1 MSPRAVA
8 VWLDGWLTV
17 IQELLLAVDEY
28 LVKKDYRLQALSLLS
43 SFVRLQ
49 PPHLHLVLQTPMIH
63 HLLNSLLIDTSAT
76 VVDLALTVLVMFIP
90 HITSCLVSI
99 LPKLLL
105 TYARV
110 LCWDQYYRKIG
121 EMADPAEAQEPNQ
134 QSENGS
140 SVLGIDESWEQLQCS
155 VDTVDAIAPQAN
167 YLFTFLYGLF
177 PLNFMNF
184 VRKPRRYLK
193 MKSYPRADDLDL
205 RQGLI
210 RTRTEEH
217 RRVHLLHPS
226 FFTTTP
232 EDELIDN
239 RWLKTDPADLVTEC
253 MGLCIAVS
261 HTLNDPGPPPTA
273 KLPEIPKP
281 PGQKNG
287 TKNEALL
294 SSDEE
299 TTVATP
305 SGDAKSTSWRNTQ
318 STTITIPTSPFN
330 VEPGRL
336 PVRESSGASLRDMA
350 SHSRNNSP
358 EKSEPNERPATAGQS
373 SPTRQSSRPSSSEK
387 HLHSLQGFAQT
398 VSLSPYPHSA
408 LPIGNANNTAA
419 LQREIMLLKNDLN
432 FERYLK
438 QQHLAHIGNLQRKSV
453 SEATVASETEN
464 LLNTNRNLKA
474 KLIKANDLYTQLKKE
489 TMTSRSQAKKYEEQ
503 LSSKLKAYREE
514 EKRWQMEASQLHHEL
529 EKAQNE
535 CEHLKNLIVESELR
549 EQHTRNNLIA
559 LQRDLE
565 DMDTLRAQL
574 RDAEAKLQKYE
585 LRDLDF
591 QRTREDHERFRNELE
606 TVKLELQARD
616 VERDRTKKAYD
627 YKIAV
632 LEARLRSAQVPQP
645 GQLPASVQ
653 QMIDSALA
661 GTNAKLAQLRKSHA
675 KLLQKYAD
683 LELRNLELEAP
694 SEQRTMTAPGTS
706 AGNPARANSVLSLT
720 RYADDATGPAASLGS
735 AVARRNSHRAAA
747 AGRKPHAFSDPS
759 FFEENLL
766 PENDD
771 VVATQKPL
779 SANAISL
786 SLDRDR
792 ERLPMR
798 LESLAD
804 IKPGVQEQGDSV
816 GILPIH
822 GLEDQE
828 LKAQHDFAPRPTESL
843 PSSRS
848 GFGGEGGGGLSGK
861 PLSSS
866 QVRVYGRGMW

>member
-1 MSPRAVA
+1 
-8 VWLDGWLTV
+8 
-17 IQELLLAVDEY
+17 
-28 LVKKDYRLQALSLLS
+28 
-43 SFVRLQ
+43 
-49 PPHLHLVLQTPMIH
+49 MIH
-63 HLLNSLLIDTSAT
+63 HLLDCLLMDTSAT

-110 LCWDQYYRKIG
+110 LCWDQYYKKTTD
-121 EMADPAEAQEPNQ
+121 ATDAAEAQESIQEP
-134 QSENGS
+134 ENGS
-140 SVLGIDESWEQLQCS
+140 SVFDIDESWEQLQHS
-155 VDTVDAIAPQAN
+155 VDTVDATAPHAN

-273 KLPEIPKP
+273 KLPDIPRSPMRKSS
-281 PGQKNG
+281 
-287 TKNEALL
+287 TKHEALL

-305 SGDAKSTSWRNTQ
+305 SVDTKSISWRNTQ
-318 STTITIPTSPFN
+318 STIVTIPNSPLNELGRIPMRISSRTSLFDQAAP
-330 VEPGRL
+330 
-336 PVRESSGASLRDMA
+336 
-350 SHSRNNSP
+350 HSRTDSP
-358 EKSEPNERPATAGQS
+358 GKNEANEKSATAEQI
-373 SPTRQSSRPSSSEK
+373 SPTRQSSRPPSPEK
-387 HLHSLQGFAQT
+387 HLHGLQGFAQT
-398 VSLSPYPHSA
+398 VSLNPNPHSA
-408 LPIGNANNTAA
+408 LPAGFTNNTAV

-503 LSSKLKAYREE
+503 LSTKLKAYREE
-514 EKRWQMEASQLHHEL
+514 EKRWQMEAAQLHHEL

-535 CEHLKNLIVESELR
+535 CEHLKNLILESELR
-549 EQHTRNNLIA
+549 EQHTRNKLIT
-559 LQRDLE
+559 LQRDFE
-565 DMDTLRAQL
+565 DLDTLRTQL
-574 RDAEAKLQKYE
+574 RDAETKLQQYE
-585 LRDLDF
+585 LRDLEF
-591 QRTREDHERFRNELE
+591 QRTREDHDAFRTELE

-616 VERDRTKKAYD
+616 AEREHNKKAYD
-627 YKIAV
+627 YKISV
-632 LEARLRSAQVPQP
+632 LEARLRSAQAQQS
-645 GQLPASVQ
+645 GQLSTSVQ

-661 GTNAKLAQLRKSHA
+661 GTNAKLGQLRKAHA
-675 KLLQKYAD
+675 RLLQKYTD
-683 LELRNLELEAP
+683 LELRNLELDRP
-694 SEQRTMTAPGTS
+694 TEQRPTTTS
-706 AGNPARANSVLSLT
+706 AAIAASTPRPGSVLSLT
-720 RYADDATGPAASLGS
+720 RYADDTTGPMSLGS
-735 AVARRNSHRAAA
+735 ALARRNSHRAAA
-747 AGRKPHAFSDPS
+747 AAMGRKPHAFSDPS

-771 VVATQKPL
+771 AIVAPKPL

-786 SLDRDR
+786 SFDRDR
-792 ERLPMR
+792 ERIPR
-798 LESLAD
+798 LDILAD
-804 IKPGVQEQGDSV
+804 TKLRVQEQEGSI
-816 GILPIH
+816 GFLPMH
-822 GLEDQE
+822 GLENQE
-828 LKAQHDFAPRPTESL
+828 PKLPQHDFAPRTTESM
-843 PSSRS
+843 PGSR
-848 GFGGEGGGGLSGK
+848 GGLSDIGGGQNGK
-861 PLSSS
+861 LPPGS
-866 QVRVYGRGMW
+866 QARVFGRGM

>member
-1 MSPRAVA
+1 M
-8 VWLDGWLTV
+8 
-17 IQELLLAVDEY
+17 
-28 LVKKDYRLQALSLLS
+28 
-43 SFVRLQ
+43 
-49 PPHLHLVLQTPMIH
+49 
-63 HLLNSLLIDTSAT
+63 DTSAT
-76 VVDLALTVLVMFIP
+76 AVDLALTVLVMFIP

-105 TYARV
+105 TYARI
-110 LCWDQYYRKIG
+110 LCWDQYYKKAA
-121 EMADPAEAQEPNQ
+121 EASDQAEAQESNQ

-140 SVLGIDESWEQLQCS
+140 SVFDIDESWEQLQHS
-155 VDTVDAIAPQAN
+155 VDTVDAPAPQAN

-217 RRVHLLHPS
+217 RGVHLLHQS

-261 HTLNDPGPPPTA
+261 HTLKDPGPPPTA
-273 KLPEIPKP
+273 KLPDIPKLP
-281 PGQKNG
+281 ARKSS
-287 TKNEALL
+287 TKHEALL

-299 TTVATP
+299 TIAATP
-305 SGDAKSTSWRNTQ
+305 TADAKSISWRNTQ
-318 STTITIPTSPFN
+318 STTMTVPTSPLNDF
-330 VEPGRL
+330 GRS
-336 PVRESSGASLRDMA
+336 PVHRSSKTSLLDPVP
-350 SHSRNNSP
+350 HSGNETN
-358 EKSEPNERPATAGQS
+358 EKSVTNGQT
-373 SPTRQSSRPSSSEK
+373 SPVRQSSRPPSSEK
-387 HLHSLQGFAQT
+387 HLHGLQGFAQT
-398 VSLSPYPHSA
+398 VSLNPNPHSS
-408 LPIGNANNTAA
+408 LPAGVANNTAA

-474 KLIKANDLYTQLKKE
+474 KLVKANDLYTQLKKE

-503 LSSKLKAYREE
+503 LSTKLKAYREE
-514 EKRWQMEASQLHHEL
+514 EKRWQLEASQLHHDL

-549 EQHTRNNLIA
+549 EQHIRNKLVT
-559 LQRDLE
+559 LQRDFE
-565 DMDTLRAQL
+565 DLDTLRMQL

-591 QRTREDHERFRNELE
+591 QRTHEDHEAFQTELE
-606 TVKLELQARD
+606 TLKLELQARD
-616 VERDRTKKAYD
+616 IERDRTKKTYD

-632 LEARLRSAQVPQP
+632 LEARLRSAQTLQP
-645 GQLPASVQ
+645 GSPLPTSVQ

-661 GTNAKLAQLRKSHA
+661 GTNAKLAQLRKAHA
-675 KLLQKYAD
+675 RLLQKYTD
-683 LELRNLELEAP
+683 LELRNLNLDSP
-694 SEQRTMTAPGTS
+694 SDQRPTTTS
-706 AGNPARANSVLSLT
+706 AVVAGNVPRPGSVLSLT
-720 RYADDATGPAASLGS
+720 RYADDTTGPASLGS
-735 AVARRNSHRAAA
+735 AMARRNSHRAAA
-747 AGRKPHAFSDPS
+747 VGRKPHAFSDPN

-766 PENDD
+766 PEHDD
-771 VVATQKPL
+771 AIVAPKPL
-779 SANAISL
+779 SVNAISK
-786 SLDRDR
+786 SLDR
-792 ERLPMR
+792 ERTMW
-798 LESLAD
+798 LESDPKLR
-804 IKPGVQEQGDSV
+804 IQEQEDSIGPV
-816 GILPIH
+816 PMH
-822 GLEDQE
+822 GLENQE
-828 LKAQHDFAPRPTESL
+828 PKLPQHDFAPRLTESL
-843 PSSRS
+843 PGSR
-848 GFGGEGGGGLSGK
+848 GGETGGLNGKLPSG
-861 PLSSS
+861 S
-866 QVRVYGRGMW
+866 QARVFGRGM

>member
-1 MSPRAVA
+1 MKPLRTGTDP
-8 VWLDGWLTV
+8 WPLTLV
-17 IQELLLAVDEY
+17 QELLIAIDEY

-49 PPHLHLVLQTPMIH
+49 PPHLHLALQTCMIH
-63 HLLNSLLIDTSAT
+63 HLLDCLLMDTSAT
-76 VVDLALTVLVMFIP
+76 VIDLALTVLVMFIP

-110 LCWDQYYRKIG
+110 LCWDQYYKKTT
-121 EMADPAEAQEPNQ
+121 EASDPTEAPEPNQ

-140 SVLGIDESWEQLQCS
+140 SVFDIDDSWEQLQHS
-155 VDTVDAIAPQAN
+155 VDTVDATAPHAN

-232 EDELIDN
+232 EDELTDN

-273 KLPEIPKP
+273 KLPDIPRSPASRKP
-281 PGQKNG
+281 S
-287 TKNEALL
+287 TKIEALL

-305 SGDAKSTSWRNTQ
+305 SVDAKSISWRNTQ

-330 VEPGRL
+330 DFGRA
-336 PVRESSGASLRDMA
+336 PVRKSSKTSVFDPVL
-350 SHSRNNSP
+350 HSGNEMN
-358 EKSEPNERPATAGQS
+358 EKSATAGQT
-373 SPTRQSSRPSSSEK
+373 SPTRQGSRPSSSEK
-387 HLHSLQGFAQT
+387 HLHGLQGFAQT
-398 VSLSPYPHSA
+398 VSLNPNPYST
-408 LPIGNANNTAA
+408 LPTGVANNTAA

-438 QQHLAHIGNLQRKSV
+438 QQHFAHIGNLQRKSV

-464 LLNTNRNLKA
+464 LLNTNRHLKA
-474 KLIKANDLYTQLKKE
+474 KLVKANDLYTQLKKE

-503 LSSKLKAYREE
+503 LSTKLKAYREE
-514 EKRWQMEASQLHHEL
+514 EKRWQAEASQLHHDL
-529 EKAQNE
+529 EKAQSE

-549 EQHTRNNLIA
+549 EQHTRNKLIT
-559 LQRDLE
+559 LQRDFE
-565 DMDTLRAQL
+565 DLDTLRAQL
-574 RDAEAKLQKYE
+574 RDAEFKLQQYE
-585 LRDLDF
+585 LRDLEF
-591 QRTREDHERFRNELE
+591 QRTHEDHEAFRTELE

-616 VERDRTKKAYD
+616 IERDRTKKAYD

-632 LEARLRSAQVPQP
+632 LESRLRSAQTLQSGGP
-645 GQLPASVQ
+645 LPASVQ

-661 GTNAKLAQLRKSHA
+661 GTNAKLAQLRKAHTR
-675 KLLQKYAD
+675 LLQRYTELELKNLD
-683 LELRNLELEAP
+683 LEASP
-694 SEQRTMTAPGTS
+694 DQRPTTTS
-706 AGNPARANSVLSLT
+706 AAIAGNAPRPGSVLSLT
-720 RYADDATGPAASLGS
+720 RFADDSAGPASLGS
-735 AVARRNSHRAAA
+735 ALARRNSHRAAA
-747 AGRKPHAFSDPS
+747 VGRRPHAFSDPS

-771 VVATQKPL
+771 AIIAPKPL
-779 SANAISL
+779 SANAFAM
-786 SLDRDR
+786 SLDRDQDR
-792 ERLPMR
+792 TPW
-798 LESLAD
+798 LENDPKLR
-804 IKPGVQEQGDSV
+804 IQEQEDSIGPV
-816 GILPIH
+816 PVH
-822 GLEDQE
+822 GLENQE
-828 LKAQHDFAPRPTESL
+828 PRLQQHDFAPRPTDSL
-843 PSSRS
+843 PSSRGVVS
-848 GFGGEGGGGLSGK
+848 GEIGGALNMKLPPG
-861 PLSSS
+861 S
-866 QVRVYGRGMW
+866 QPRVYGRGT